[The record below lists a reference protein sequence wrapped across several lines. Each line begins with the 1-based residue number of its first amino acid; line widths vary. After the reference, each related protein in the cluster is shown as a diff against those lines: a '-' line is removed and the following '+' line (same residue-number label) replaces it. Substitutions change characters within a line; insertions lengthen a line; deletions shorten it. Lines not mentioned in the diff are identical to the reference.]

1 MTERLQ
7 KKVDR
12 AIKLIRSAVGDD
24 VVEVSYSGGKD
35 SDVIL
40 ELAKMAGV
48 NYRAI
53 YKNTTIDPPHTIAHC
68 KEKGVEILRPKYTFF
83 QLIEKNGF
91 PTSRARFCCRFLKEY
106 KVLDKA
112 IHGIR
117 RCESSARAKRYSVE
131 DPVICRVY
139 GSKKNHVNVVLPIL
153 DWTDE
158 DVAEF
163 VQERGIK
170 CHPLY
175 YDCGGQFHPERR
187 LGCMGCPMSVKSALQ
202 DFHEKPNLVK
212 AWIRAG
218 LKWWDSHPNANSH
231 KKFADIYEVFV
242 HNYFYRS
249 YEDFDN
255 AVHGGMFGHTDCK
268 EFLEKEFN
276 IKL

>member
-12 AIKLIRSAVGDD
+12 AVKLIRSAVGDD

-40 ELAKMAGV
+40 ELAKLAGV
-48 NYRAI
+48 KYRAI
-53 YKNTTIDPPHTIAHC
+53 YKNTTIDPPHTIAHA
-68 KEKGVEILRPKYTFF
+68 KEKGAEIIRPKHTFF
-83 QLIEKNGF
+83 ELIKKNGF

-117 RCESSARAKRYSVE
+117 RCESSARAKRYSIE

-139 GSKKNHVNVVLPIL
+139 GSKMNHVNVILPIL

-175 YDCGGQFHPERR
+175 YDLGGGNFTR
-187 LGCMGCPMSVKSALQ
+187 K
-202 DFHEKPNLVK
+202 
-212 AWIRAG
+212 
-218 LKWWDSHPNANSH
+218 
-231 KKFADIYEVFV
+231 
-242 HNYFYRS
+242 
-249 YEDFDN
+249 ED
-255 AVHGGMFGHTDCK
+255 
-268 EFLEKEFN
+268 
-276 IKL
+276 

>member
-12 AIKLIRSAVGDD
+12 AVKLIRSAVGDD

-40 ELAKMAGV
+40 ELAKLAGV
-48 NYRAI
+48 KYRAI
-53 YKNTTIDPPHTIAHC
+53 YKNTTIDPPHTIAHA
-68 KEKGVEILRPKYTFF
+68 KEKGAEIIRPKHTFF
-83 QLIEKNGF
+83 ELIKKNGF

-139 GSKKNHVNVVLPIL
+139 GSKKNHVNVILPIL

-158 DVAEF
+158 DVTEF
-163 VQERGIK
+163 VKEYAIT
-170 CHPLY
+170 CHPTY
-175 YDCGGQFHPERR
+175 YDSWGVFHAERR
-187 LGCMGCPMSVKSALQ
+187 LGCMGCPMSVKSALK
-202 DFHEKPNLVK
+202 DFHEHPNLVK

-218 LKWWDSHPNANSH
+218 QVWWDNHPNANSH
-231 KKFADIYEVFV
+231 KKFASIYEVFV

-249 YEDFDN
+249 YEDFQTSIY
-255 AVHGGMFGHTDCK
+255 GMFGHIDCK
-268 EFLEKEFN
+268 DFLEKEFN

>member
-12 AIKLIRSAVGDD
+12 AVKLIRSAVGDD

-40 ELAKMAGV
+40 ELAKLAGV
-48 NYRAI
+48 KYRAI
-53 YKNTTIDPPHTIAHC
+53 YKNTTIDPPHTIAHA
-68 KEKGVEILRPKYTFF
+68 KEKGAEIIRPKHTFF
-83 QLIEKNGF
+83 ELIKKNGF

-139 GSKKNHVNVVLPIL
+139 GSKKNHVNVILPIL

-158 DVAEF
+158 DVTEF
-163 VQERGIK
+163 VKEYAIT
-170 CHPLY
+170 CHPTY
-175 YDCGGQFHPERR
+175 YDSGGGISCGTQVR
-187 LGCMGCPMSVKSALQ
+187 L
-202 DFHEKPNLVK
+202 H
-212 AWIRAG
+212 G
-218 LKWWDSHPNANSH
+218 L
-231 KKFADIYEVFV
+231 
-242 HNYFYRS
+242 S
-249 YEDFDN
+249 Y
-255 AVHGGMFGHTDCK
+255 VG
-268 EFLEKEFN
+268 
-276 IKL
+276 